1 MNRSVIIVAGGSG
14 SRMGGDVPKQ
24 FLPLA
29 GRPILMHTIEAFHR
43 FDNQMN
49 IVLVL
54 PSKQHDYWRRL
65 CSEYS
70 FDEIDYQLVDGGET
84 RFHSTLNGLAK
95 VPADGIVAVHD
106 GVRPLVSQET
116 LQRCFNA
123 AEQCKAVVPA
133 IPVNESVRQIEPDG
147 GNHAVDR
154 NSYRLVQTPQVFDT
168 ATLHQAFR
176 QPYSPLF
183 TDDAS
188 VVEHMGVKVSIVEGN
203 FENIKITR
211 PVDLVLAEAII
222 GSKERR

>member
-14 SRMGGDVPKQ
+14 SRMGSDVPKQ

-29 GRPILMHTIEAFHR
+29 GRPILMHTIEAFYN

-54 PSKQHDYWRRL
+54 PIEQHAYWHDL
-65 CSEYS
+65 CQKHS
-70 FDEIDYQLVDGGET
+70 FNIDCQIVAGGAT
-84 RFHSTLNGLAK
+84 RFHSTLCGLAK
-95 VPADGIVAVHD
+95 VPLTGVVAVHD
-106 GVRPLVSQET
+106 GVRPLVSMAT
-116 LQRCFNA
+116 LQRCFDA
-123 AEQCKAVVPA
+123 VEQHRAVVPA

-147 GNHAVDR
+147 ISRAVSRD
-154 NSYRLVQTPQVFDT
+154 NYRLVQTPQVFDAT
-168 ATLHQAFR
+168 TLHQAFR

-188 VVEHMGVKVSIVEGN
+188 VVEQMGVEVTLVEGN

-211 PVDLVLAEAII
+211 PVDLVVAEAILQN
-222 GSKERR
+222 SKR

>member
-14 SRMGGDVPKQ
+14 SRMGTDVPKQ

-29 GRPILMHTIEAFHR
+29 GRPILMHTIEKFHR
-43 FDNQMN
+43 FDNQIN

-54 PSKQHDYWRRL
+54 PAEQHAYWHEL
-65 CSEYS
+65 CQKHS
-70 FDEIDYQLVDGGET
+70 FNIDCQIVAGGAT
-84 RFHSTLNGLAK
+84 RFHSTLCGLAK

-116 LQRCFNA
+116 LQRCFSA
-123 AEQCKAVVPA
+123 AEQHRAVVPA
-133 IPVNESVRQIEPDG
+133 IPVNESVRRVAEDG
-147 GNHAVDR
+147 SSRAVDR
-154 NSYRLVQTPQVFDT
+154 SGYRLVQTPQVFDT
-168 ATLHQAFR
+168 VTLHQAFS

-188 VVEHMGVKVSIVEGN
+188 VVEHMGVVVTLVDGN

-211 PVDLVLAEAII
+211 PVDLILAEALMK
-222 GSKERR
+222 KE

>member
-14 SRMGGDVPKQ
+14 SRMGSDVPKQ

-29 GRPILMHTIEAFHR
+29 GRPILMHTVEAFYR
-43 FDNQMN
+43 FDSQIN

-54 PSKQHDYWRRL
+54 PIEQHAYWHEL
-65 CSEYS
+65 CQKHS
-70 FDEIDYQLVDGGET
+70 FNIGCQIVAGGAT
-84 RFHSTLNGLAK
+84 RFHSTLYGLAK
-95 VPADGIVAVHD
+95 VPAAGIVAVHD

-116 LQRCFNA
+116 LQRCFDA
-123 AEQCKAVVPA
+123 AERHRAVVPA
-133 IPVNESVRQIEPDG
+133 IPVNESVRQVAEDG
-147 GNHAVDR
+147 SSRAVDR
-154 NSYRLVQTPQVFDT
+154 SGYRLVQTPQVFDA

-188 VVEHMGVKVSIVEGN
+188 VVEQMGVAVTLVDGN

-211 PVDLVLAEAII
+211 PVDLILAEALI
-222 GSKERR
+222 KKK

>member
-14 SRMGGDVPKQ
+14 SRMGSEVPKQ

-29 GRPILMHTIEAFHR
+29 GRPILMHTIEAFYN

-54 PSKQHDYWRRL
+54 PANQHDYWRRL

-70 FDEIDYQLVDGGET
+70 FNRIDYQLVDGGAT

-95 VPADGIVAVHD
+95 VAADGIVAVHD

-116 LQRCFNA
+116 LQRCFSA

-147 GNHAVDR
+147 VSRAVSRD
-154 NSYRLVQTPQVFDT
+154 NYRLVQTPQVFDA

-188 VVEHMGVKVSIVEGN
+188 VVEQMGVEVTLVEGN

-211 PVDLVLAEAII
+211 PVDLILAEAMI
-222 GSKERR
+222 KNK